1 MSQPYRNADGGRID
15 RGRVLNF
22 TYDGASYQGLAGDT
36 LASALLANGVRLV
49 GRSFKY
55 HRPRGIVSA
64 GAEEPNAL
72 VQLGRDGLTEPNLRA
87 TQIELFEGLV
97 GASQNCWPSVNFDIQ
112 AVNDHLS
119 KIFPAGFYY
128 KTFMWPQSAWML
140 YEKVIRR
147 AAGLGKAP
155 REPDADSYEKRYAH
169 CDVLVVGG
177 GPAGLAAAQA
187 AARSG
192 ARVMLADEQMELGG
206 GLLSTRLAVGGEPA
220 MAWAGEVISELRS
233 LPEMRL
239 MPRTTVVSYHDHN
252 YLIAV
257 ERITDHLPY
266 GERSGPRQR
275 LWKIRANQVVLATGA
290 LERPLVFADN
300 DRPGIMLADAAR
312 TYVNRFGV
320 RPGNRA
326 VVVTNN
332 DSAYRAAIDAVDG
345 GISVVAIVDLRA
357 KAEGPMA
364 LLARERGI
372 EILEGHGPVATSGDK
387 QVSRIEVMGL
397 SEDGS
402 AVAGS
407 RRSFDCNLV
416 MMSGGW
422 NPTVHLY
429 SQSGGKLRWDEALAT
444 FRPDVSRQ
452 AERSAGAANGVFL
465 LGACLVEGA
474 EAGAAAA
481 RAAGFQVTDA
491 TATPAV
497 DEPDMHPLR
506 AIWALPSDRTGAK
519 KFLDFQ
525 NDVTAADVGLAVREN
540 YRSVEHFKRY
550 TTTGMGTDQG
560 KTSNVNALAI
570 LAGLRGEAIPDVGHT
585 TFRPFYTPATI
596 GALAGQDT
604 GPELL
609 DPVRKTPMHAW
620 HEQNGA
626 HFEDVG
632 QWKRPYCYVRPGET
646 VREAVNREV
655 AAARAS
661 VGILDAS
668 TLGKIDIQGPDAVE
682 LINRVYTNSFTKLAV
697 GRCRY
702 GLMCKDDGMVF
713 DDGVTSRL
721 GETHFLM
728 STTTGGAPTVLN
740 WLEEWLQCEW
750 TDLEVYCTSVTTHW
764 AAAAIAGPNSRRLL
778 EELTTGIDFSAE
790 AFPFMAWRN
799 GTVAGI
805 PARVFRIS
813 FSGDLGFEV
822 QVPASHGMALWVALM
837 TAGEKYSITPYGT
850 EAMHVLRAEK
860 GFIIAGQDTDGT
872 TTPYDLGMDWIVGKQ
887 KPDFLGKRGLT
898 RPDTVRA
905 DRKHLVG
912 LLAEDPNLVLP
923 EGAHVSPTPNVAPP
937 VPMDGWVSSSYWS
950 PSCGRSIA
958 LALIK
963 GGRDRIGQTV
973 SLPLEGKVARAKIVS
988 PVFFDPDG
996 ERLRG

>member
-1 MSQPYRNADGGRID
+1 MSQPNRNADGGRVD
-15 RGRVLNF
+15 RGRVLDF
-22 TYDGASYQGLAGDT
+22 TYDGQAYQGLAGDT
-36 LASALLANGVRLV
+36 LASALLANGVSLV

-55 HRPRGIVSA
+55 HRPRGIVTA

-72 VQLGRDGLTEPNLRA
+72 VQLGRDGHTEPNLRA
-87 TQIELFEGLV
+87 TQIELFDGLV

-112 AVNDHLS
+112 SINNHLS
-119 KIFPAGFYY
+119 KFLPAGFYY

-155 REPDADSYEKRYAH
+155 READPDVYEKRYAH
-169 CDVLVVGG
+169 CDVLVVGAG
-177 GPAGLAAAQA
+177 AAGLAAARA

-192 ARVMLADEQMELGG
+192 ARVMLADEQMEPGG
-206 GLLSTRLAVGGEPA
+206 ALLTTRLAVGDATA
-220 MAWAGEVISELRS
+220 MEWADETLGELRS
-233 LPEMRL
+233 MSEVRV
-239 MPRTTVVSYHDHN
+239 MPRTTVVAYQDHN
-252 YLIAV
+252 YLIAL
-257 ERITDHLPY
+257 ERLTDHLPY
-266 GERSGPRQR
+266 GDREGPRQR
-275 LWKIRANQVVLATGA
+275 LWKIRAKQVVLATGA

-320 RPGNRA
+320 RPGARA

-332 DSAYRAAIDAVDG
+332 DTAYRAAIDAVDG
-345 GISVVAIVDLRA
+345 GMTIAAIVDVRS

-364 LLARERGI
+364 RLARDRGI
-372 EILEGHGPVATSGDK
+372 EILEGHGPTATHGDK
-387 QVSRIEVMGL
+387 RVSGIDVMAL
-397 SEDGS
+397 TEDGTG
-402 AVAGS
+402 VTGS
-407 RRSFDCNLV
+407 RRSIDCNLV

-429 SQSGGKLRWDEALAT
+429 SQSGGRLRWDETAAT

-452 AERSAGAANGVFL
+452 AERSAGGADGEFG
-465 LGACLVEGA
+465 LGACLAGGA
-474 EAGAAAA
+474 TAGVDAA
-481 RAAGFQVTDA
+481 RAAGFQA
-491 TATPAV
+491 AEMETPTV
-497 DEPDMHPLR
+497 DDPEMRPLR
-506 AIWALPSDRTGAK
+506 ALWTLPSGGKNAK
-519 KFLDFQ
+519 RFLDFQ

-570 LAGLRGEAIPDVGHT
+570 LAETRGEAIPDVGHT
-585 TFRPFYTPATI
+585 TFRPMYTPTTI
-596 GALAGQDT
+596 GALVGQDV
-604 GPELL
+604 GRELL

-620 HEQNGA
+620 HEHNGA

-632 QWKRPYCYVRPGET
+632 QWKRPYCYQRAGES
-646 VREAVNREV
+646 VADAVNREV
-655 AAARAS
+655 EAARAS

-702 GLMCKDDGMVF
+702 GLMCRDDGMVF
-713 DDGVTSRL
+713 DDGVTSRI
-721 GETHFLM
+721 GENHFLM

-764 AAAAIAGPNSRRLL
+764 AAAAIAGPNSRKLL
-778 EELTTGIDFSAE
+778 EELTTGVDFSAD
-790 AFPFMAWRN
+790 AFPFMAWQD
-799 GTVAGI
+799 GVVAGI
-805 PARVFRIS
+805 RARVFRIS

-822 QVPASHGMALWVALM
+822 QVPASYGMALWNALM

-872 TTPYDLGMDWIVGKQ
+872 TTPYDLGMDWIVSKK
-887 KPDFLGKRGLT
+887 KPDFLGKRGLA
-898 RPDTVRA
+898 RPDTLRT
-905 DRKHLVG
+905 DRKQLVG
-912 LLAEDPNLVLP
+912 LVTEDPKLVLP
-923 EGAHVSPTPNVAPP
+923 EGAHISSAPNTPPP
-937 VPMDGWVSSSYWS
+937 VPMEGWVSSSYWS
-950 PSCGRSIA
+950 PNCGRSIA

-963 GGRDRIGQTV
+963 GGRDRMGQTV
-973 SLPLEGKVARAKIVS
+973 SLPLEGQVARAKIVD
-988 PVFFDPDG
+988 PVFFDPEG

>member
-1 MSQPYRNADGGRID
+1 MSQPYRNADCGRVD

-22 TYDGASYQGLAGDT
+22 SYDGASYQGLVGDT
-36 LASALLANGVRLV
+36 LASALMANGVTLV

-55 HRPRGIVSA
+55 HRPRGIMTA

-72 VQLGRDGLTEPNLRA
+72 VQLGRGGHSEPNLRA
-87 TQIELFEGLV
+87 TQVELFDGLV
-97 GASQNCWPSVNFDIQ
+97 GASQNCWPNVNFDIQ
-112 AVNDHLS
+112 GINNHLS
-119 KIFPAGFYY
+119 KIIPAGFYY

-140 YEKVIRR
+140 YEKIIRR

-155 REPDADSYEKRYAH
+155 READPDIYEKRYAH

-177 GPAGLAAAQA
+177 GPAGLAAAHA

-192 ARVMLADEQMELGG
+192 ARVMLADEQMEFGG
-206 GLLSTRLAVGGEPA
+206 SLLTTRLKIGDEPA
-220 MAWAGEVISELRS
+220 MTWADGVLDDLASM
-233 LPEMRL
+233 PDVRL
-239 MPRTTVVSYHDHN
+239 MPRTTVVSYHDQN
-252 YLIAV
+252 YLVAL
-257 ERITDHLPY
+257 ERLTDHLPY
-266 GERSGPRQR
+266 DQRSGPRQR
-275 LWKIRANQVVLATGA
+275 LWKIRAKQVVLATGA

-320 RPGNRA
+320 RPGARA
-326 VVVTNN
+326 VVITNN
-332 DSAYRAAIDAVDG
+332 DTAYRAAIDAVDG
-345 GISVVAIVDLRA
+345 GLTVAAIVDLRA

-364 LLARERGI
+364 RLVRDRGI
-372 EILEGHGPVATSGDK
+372 EILEGHGPTATSGDK
-387 QVSRIEVMGL
+387 RINAIEVMAL
-397 SEDGS
+397 TEDGTG
-402 AVAGS
+402 VTGS
-407 RRSFDCNLV
+407 KRSIDCSLV

-429 SQSGGKLRWDEALAT
+429 SQSGGRLRWDESAAT

-452 AERSAGAANGVFL
+452 AERSAGGANGDFA
-465 LGACLVEGA
+465 LGACLAG
-474 EAGAAAA
+474 GAAAGA
-481 RAAGFQVTDA
+481 DATRAAGFDA
-491 TATPAV
+491 APETAAPVV
-497 DEPDMHPLR
+497 DDEDMPPLR
-506 AIWALPSDRTGAK
+506 AIWSLPSDRKGAK

-570 LAGLRGEAIPDVGHT
+570 LAELRGEPIPDVGHT
-585 TFRPFYTPATI
+585 TFRAFYTPTTI
-596 GALAGQDT
+596 GALVGQDS

-632 QWKRPYCYVRPGET
+632 QWKRPYCYQRPGES
-646 VREAVNREV
+646 VEAAVNRE
-655 AAARAS
+655 AEAARAS

-668 TLGKIDIQGPDAVE
+668 TLGKIDIEGPDAVE

-702 GLMCKDDGMVF
+702 GLMCRDDGMVF

-721 GETHFLM
+721 GDSHFLM

-764 AAAAIAGPNSRRLL
+764 AAVSIAGPNSRKLL
-778 EELTTGIDFSAE
+778 EELTAGVDFSTE
-790 AFPFMAWRN
+790 DFPFMAWQD

-822 QVPASHGMALWVALM
+822 QVPASYGMALWTALM
-837 TAGEKYSITPYGT
+837 TAGEKYSIVPYGT

-872 TTPYDLGMDWIVGKQ
+872 TTPFDLGMDWIVSKQ
-887 KPDFLGKRGLT
+887 KPDFLGKRGLS
-898 RPDTVRA
+898 RPDTTRS
-905 DRKHLVG
+905 DRKQLVG
-912 LLAEDPNLVLP
+912 LLTEDPKLVLP
-923 EGAHVSPTPNVAPP
+923 EGAHISPAPNLAPP
-937 VPMDGWVSSSYWS
+937 VPMEGWVSSSYWS

-963 GGRDRIGQTV
+963 GGHARTGQTV
-973 SLPLEGKVARAKIVS
+973 SLPLEGRVARAKIVS
-988 PVFFDPDG
+988 PVFFDQDG